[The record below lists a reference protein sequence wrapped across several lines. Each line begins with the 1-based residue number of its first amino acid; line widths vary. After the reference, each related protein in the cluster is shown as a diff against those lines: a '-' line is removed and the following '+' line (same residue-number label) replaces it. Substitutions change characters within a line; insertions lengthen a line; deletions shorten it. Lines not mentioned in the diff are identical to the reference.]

1 VPTGVGSKWSKY
13 EERCLNIVNLLNR
26 QKITDLLETN
36 MNQMQKIIVASMSQ
50 TKKELE
56 KKISKKIA
64 SIDKVGQSIDW
75 IVYEYFKNQKSK
87 LN

>member
-1 VPTGVGSKWSKY
+1 
-13 EERCLNIVNLLNR
+13 
-26 QKITDLLETN
+26 